1 MSDFMDL
8 LDRINA
14 AGYGYSSEWVGEG
27 DHMIA
32 KFTLTKGTARP
43 RKVAEFW
50 GAKPSEAAEKA
61 AQSIGVGD
69 QGTLF
74 PEAAS

>member
-1 MSDFMDL
+1 MSTFMDL
-8 LDRINA
+8 LDRISE

-27 DHMIA
+27 EHMIA

-50 GAKPSEAAEKA
+50 GANPSEAAEKA

-69 QGTLF
+69 QATLF
-74 PEAAS
+74 DGAS

>member
-1 MSDFMDL
+1 MSDFMAL
-8 LDRINA
+8 LDRING
-14 AGYGYSSEWVGEG
+14 AGYGYTSEWVGEG
-27 DHMIA
+27 ENKIA

-61 AQSIGVGD
+61 AESIGVGD
-69 QGTLF
+69 QMQL
-74 PEAAS
+74 PL